1 MPDITPYD
9 LAQCNTRSL
18 GHRDGQDRD
27 GRWFGDVE
35 QIVEH
40 PRITRMVQI
49 WRKRTKPQE
58 TIWSLDGE
66 AVGSIDAVVAAYN
79 AKPVPDVSKD
89 ERILLQE
96 MTGDWAPKPVPAIHL
111 MPLRDKGLVEFN
123 AERLCR
129 RTELARVVLEASA

>member
-1 MPDITPYD
+1 MPDITPDD
-9 LAQCNTRSL
+9 LAQCHTRSL

-35 QIVEH
+35 QIIEH
-40 PRITRMVQI
+40 PRLTRMVQI

-66 AVGSIDAVVAAYN
+66 AVGSIEAVLAAYN
-79 AKPVPDVSKD
+79 AKPVPDVSMTEKM
-89 ERILLQE
+89 LLQE
-96 MTGDWAPKPVPAIHL
+96 VPDDWAAKLVSAIHL

-123 AERLCR
+123 VERMCR
-129 RTELARVVLEASA
+129 RTELARQVLGSM